1 MIGDLGFDLTEDAL
15 GEKGRA
21 EALAGVARCVLSQI
35 ERPYPCSERQTLT
48 GPDDLELPRLRFPA
62 FFGSFDWHS
71 CVHSH
76 WTLVR
81 MLATGALA
89 GNAEVEAAAAAQ
101 LARTFSPD
109 LMEAEAASWRERVP
123 AWEEKPYGWTWE
135 LALDAELAR
144 LAATPGGA
152 HAADAAAWREAARPL
167 TEEMRR
173 RTMGWIAGL
182 SLPSRTG
189 IHSDTGWNLAMAID
203 CGRAA
208 GDDELTEAAAAAAR
222 RLFLADV
229 CAPCAYEPQ
238 ADTFTSSVL
247 NEAALMARV
256 LGANEYAEW
265 LEAYLPQLFRAHFST
280 PLDRRPARPLERR
293 GLPGGSHRGPAH
305 LTRACRARRRG
316 GASGRTRPGPPL
328 RRGRALARRG
338 RAGRAALRLPGRSLG
353 WQLRLRRPPG
363 RVARPK
369 LPSGWQ
375 DSKQSAEKTD
385 LGVPPWIPKSEL
397 MRK

>member
-81 MLATGALA
+81 MLATDALA
-89 GNAEVEAAAAAQ
+89 GNAELEAAAAAQ

-109 LMEAEAASWRERVP
+109 LMEAEAASWRDRVP
-123 AWEEKPYGWTWE
+123 TWEKKPYGWTWE
-135 LALDAELAR
+135 LALDVELAR
-144 LAATPGGA
+144 LAATPEGA

-173 RTMGWIAGL
+173 RTMGWIASL

-208 GDDELTEAAAAAAR
+208 GDDELTEAAAAAGR
-222 RLFLADV
+222 RLFLADE

-256 LGANEYAEW
+256 LGANEYTEW

-280 PLDRRPARPLERR
+280 PLIAD
-293 GLPGGSHRGPAH
+293 LPGRWNGEGYLEVHTVALPTS
-305 LTRACRARRRG
+305 RALAARDAAG
-316 GASGRTRPGPPL
+316 GASGRTRPGRL
-328 RRGRALARRG
+328 SREARALARRG
-338 RAGRAALRLPGRSLG
+338 RAGRAALRLPGRPLG

-363 RVARPK
+363 RVAPQI
-369 LPSGWQ
+369 GDM
-375 DSKQSAEKTD
+375 DS
-385 LGVPPWIPKSEL
+385 LL
-397 MRK
+397 RKPTWVFPHGYPGRN

>member
-1 MIGDLGFDLTEDAL
+1 MSRKAATMIGDLGFDLTEDAL

-81 MLATGALA
+81 MLATDALA
-89 GNAEVEAAAAAQ
+89 GNAELEAAAAAQ

-167 TEEMRR
+167 TEEMRH
-173 RTMGWIAGL
+173 RTMGWISGL

-222 RLFLADV
+222 RLFLADE

-280 PLDRRPARPLERR
+280 PLIAD
-293 GLPGGSHRGPAH
+293 LPGRWNGEGYLEVHTVALPTS
-305 LTRACRARRRG
+305 
-316 GASGRTRPGPPL
+316 
-328 RRGRALARRG
+328 RALAARDAAAALP
-338 RAGRAALRLPGRSLG
+338 AGRAQGRL
-353 WQLRLRRPPG
+353 
-363 RVARPK
+363 
-369 LPSGWQ
+369 
-375 DSKQSAEKTD
+375 SAEAARWLVEGVQD
-385 LGVPPWIPKSEL
+385 VQLSGYLADHWVGSFVCAALLGA
-397 MRK
+397 

>member
-1 MIGDLGFDLTEDAL
+1 MIGDRGFDITADAY
-15 GEKGRA
+15 A
-21 EALAGVARCVLSQI
+21 EAGRREALRGVCRCVLSQI

-48 GPDDLELPRLRFPA
+48 CAEDLELPRKRFPA
-62 FFGSFDWHS
+62 FYGSFDWHS

-81 MLATGALA
+81 MLKDNVLTDVPEL
-89 GNAEVEAAAAAQ
+89 EKAAAAQ
-101 LARTFSPD
+101 LSRTFAPD
-109 LMEAEAASWRERVP
+109 LMEQEARSWKEKVP
-123 AWEEKPYGWTWE
+123 QWEEKPYGWTWE
-135 LALDAELAR
+135 LALDVELAR

-152 HAADAAAWREAARPL
+152 HAADADAWREAARPL

-222 RLFLADV
+222 RLFLADE

-280 PLDRRPARPLERR
+280 PLIAD
-293 GLPGGSHRGPAH
+293 LPGRWNGEGYLEVHTVALPTS
-305 LTRACRARRRG
+305 
-316 GASGRTRPGPPL
+316 
-328 RRGRALARRG
+328 RALAARDAAAALP
-338 RAGRAALRLPGRSLG
+338 AGRAQGRL
-353 WQLRLRRPPG
+353 
-363 RVARPK
+363 
-369 LPSGWQ
+369 
-375 DSKQSAEKTD
+375 SAEAARWLVEGVED
-385 LGVPPWIPKSEL
+385 VQLSGYLADHWVGSFVCAALLGA
-397 MRK
+397 